1 MMGKEVIVYVKQGC
15 PYCYRLIS
23 ILKDRKIKYREVD
36 VYSDNE
42 EADNAVTR
50 GGKKPVPQVEFNGKL
65 IYDYTTEKDLADEIE
80 VWFKS

>member
-1 MMGKEVIVYVKQGC
+1 MGKEVLVYVKEGC

-23 ILKDRKIKYREVD
+23 ILKDRKIKFREID

-50 GGKKPVPQVEFNGKL
+50 NGKKPVPQVEFNGRI
-65 IYDYTTEKDLADEIE
+65 IYDYSTEEKLADEVE
-80 VWFKS
+80 KWFKS